1 MSVAQIM
8 SFLLQISGLNL
19 KEVCKITRLFK
30 NDINQISYDYTMEVI
45 NRFKGLDLVDRGSKE
60 LWAEIL
66 NIVQEVLTKT
76 IPKKE
81 IQESK
86 MVV

>member
-45 NRFKGLDLVDRGSKE
+45 IRFKGLDLVDRGSKE

>member
-1 MSVAQIM
+1 MAQIT
-8 SFLLQISGLNL
+8 SLLLQISGLNL

-60 LWAEIL
+60 LWTEIL